1 MEIGIFKH
9 WGPLGVERHVLTNSI
24 YIYIY
29 MCIYI
34 YIYMFNIKSAPCPA
48 CCIASASG
56 TFVLAPNFVRAGPS
70 IWYSDWCKGSWCGS
84 ACPLLLLDGLDKPG
98 ALDERRRGEIPI
110 CCCGWVCSRMASV
123 ARPWAK
129 DSWSVKSRNPMIWWV
144 APFQATYL
152 TWKASVRNWLAQLST
167 IRVWKACATA
177 SCGSLSL
184 AALHKS
190 SWARSTSAGGRKSVK
205 WVPTSV
211 EPGWFRRS
219 MVAKLVE
226 WDVIRRSSPS
236 SSEHVWST
244 ATVTVWQ
251 LNLGSFETSKY
262 LRQSKFH
269 DEPMAQAFPTISSQS
284 IWPQPKFDQTYS
296 DLHQF
301 PVFVDVCVCVF
312 ALRLNLSF
320 SLLYM
325 PESISKN
332 QSQRHRWGEAT
343 MLQQQARTP
352 RRWAINRPQLPTQRK
367 QWEGLWTS
375 LRLGTLTEIT
385 VLYRLKPYQ
394 IITN

>member
-9 WGPLGVERHVLTNSI
+9 WGPLGVERHVVTNSM
-24 YIYIY
+24 Y
-29 MCIYI
+29 MCI

-56 TFVLAPNFVRAGPS
+56 TFVLAPNFVGAGPS

-98 ALDERRRGEIPI
+98 ALDERRKGEIPI

-236 SSEHVWST
+236 SSEHDSVT
-244 ATVTVWQ
+244 AQ
-251 LNLGSFETSKY
+251 SGI
-262 LRQSKFH
+262 LRDLKVLASIKFH

-301 PVFVDVCVCVF
+301 PVFVDVCVCLPCVWICLSVYLTCLNQAPRINHSVTGEVKQRCCSSKL
-312 ALRLNLSF
+312 ALLAGELSTGPNSQLNANSEKVCEHLCD
-320 SLLYM
+320 
-325 PESISKN
+325 
-332 QSQRHRWGEAT
+332 
-343 MLQQQARTP
+343 
-352 RRWAINRPQLPTQRK
+352 
-367 QWEGLWTS
+367 
-375 LRLGTLTEIT
+375 
-385 VLYRLKPYQ
+385 
-394 IITN
+394 

>member
-9 WGPLGVERHVLTNSI
+9 WGPLGVERHVVTISM
-24 YIYIY
+24 Y
-29 MCIYI
+29 MCI

-56 TFVLAPNFVRAGPS
+56 TFVLAPNFVGAGPS

-98 ALDERRRGEIPI
+98 ALDERRKGEIPI

-236 SSEHVWST
+236 SSEHDSVT
-244 ATVTVWQ
+244 AQ
-251 LNLGSFETSKY
+251 SGI
-262 LRQSKFH
+262 LRDLKVLASIKFH

-301 PVFVDVCVCVF
+301 PVFVDVCVCVCLAF
-312 ALRLNLSF
+312 EFVFQFTLHAWIKLQ
-320 SLLYM
+320 
-325 PESISKN
+325 ESITA
-332 QSQRHRWGEAT
+332 SQVRWSNDVAAASSHSS
-343 MLQQQARTP
+343 QVSYQQAPTP
-352 RRWAINRPQLPTQRK
+352 NSTQTVRRFVNISATR
-367 QWEGLWTS
+367 EAHGDY
-375 LRLGTLTEIT
+375 GT
-385 VLYRLKPYQ
+385 V
-394 IITN
+394 